1 MKRVFAILGSLLAA
15 SGALAETYVRVEKD
29 GTKTYSDRPLPG
41 GQPIDIQPAQTYS
54 APQPQPSPSAT
65 LPGEQRELIQAA
77 NFQYKCALSPGNE
90 QSFQNP
96 ENLTL
101 SVALT
106 PPLRIGDQVR
116 FAMDGTEVPKGD
128 NPTSAFIEFPERGTH
143 TANVRI
149 TDRSG
154 KSLCDA
160 TSTFHV
166 QRSNLNSPNRRP
178 VPTPRP
184 TPRPRS
190 P

>member
-1 MKRVFAILGSLLAA
+1 MKRLFAILGSLLAA

-54 APQPQPSPSAT
+54 APQPQPSPSAN

-77 NFQYKCALSPGNE
+77 NFQYQCALSPSNE
-90 QSFQNP
+90 QNFQNP

-116 FAMDGTEVPKGD
+116 FAMDGTEVPTGD
-128 NPTSAFIEFPERGTH
+128 NPTSAFIEYPERGTH

-160 TSTFHV
+160 TSTFYV

>member
-1 MKRVFAILGSLLAA
+1 MKRAFFAWVSLLAA

-41 GQPIDIQPAQTYS
+41 GQPVDLQPAQTYS
-54 APQPQPSPSAT
+54 APQPQVTPSSN
-65 LPGEQRELIQAA
+65 LPGEQRDLIQAA
-77 NFQYKCALSPGNE
+77 NFQYQCSLSPGNE
-90 QSFQNP
+90 QTFQNP

-101 SVALT
+101 SVSLSPA
-106 PPLRIGDQVR
+106 LRIGDQVR
-116 FAMDGTEVPKGD
+116 FAMDGSEVPKGD
-128 NPTSAFIEFPERGTH
+128 NPTSATVEYPDRGTH

>member
-1 MKRVFAILGSLLAA
+1 MKRAISILGLLLAA
-15 SGALAETYVRVEKD
+15 SGTQAETYVRVEKD

-41 GQPIDIQPAQTYS
+41 GQPVDLQPAQTYS
-54 APQPQPSPSAT
+54 APQTRPEASSR

-77 NFQYKCALSPGNE
+77 NFQYQCSLTPSSE
-90 QSFQNP
+90 QTFQNP
-96 ENLTL
+96 ETVTL
-101 SVALT
+101 SVSLT
-106 PPLRIGDQVR
+106 PALRIGDTVR
-116 FAMDGTEVPKGD
+116 FSMDGSEVKGD
-128 NPTSAFIEFPERGTH
+128 SPTSVSITYPERGSH

-149 TDRSG
+149 TDFSG
-154 KSLCDA
+154 KTLCDV

-166 QRSNLNSPNRRP
+166 QRSSLNSPNRRP